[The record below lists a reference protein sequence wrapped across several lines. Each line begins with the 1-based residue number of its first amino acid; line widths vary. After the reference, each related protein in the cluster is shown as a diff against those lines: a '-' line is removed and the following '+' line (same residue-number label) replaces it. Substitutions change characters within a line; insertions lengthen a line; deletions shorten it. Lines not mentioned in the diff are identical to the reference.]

1 MKKFSFRHKRN
12 LNPKVIV
19 ILIFLMKLFADISD
33 SSFLLDSLLKAKIPP
48 NFLAGNS
55 FLF

>member
-1 MKKFSFRHKRN
+1 
-12 LNPKVIV
+12 
-19 ILIFLMKLFADISD
+19 MKLFADISD